1 MASPEA
7 ARLLRIARHDLKMCA
22 VFYIPS
28 LSEAAC
34 VCRTTCSAWLR
45 WADAGTV
52 ATRSPMT
59 RIVIQWQDQ
68 FGRWQRFQE
77 KHNQADAFRTAQA
90 RARSTGKRH
99 RLVDENAR
107 LLDLLE
113 P

>member
-1 MASPEA
+1 MLDSVA
-7 ARLLRIARHDLKMCA
+7 H
-22 VFYIPS
+22 PS
-28 LSEAAC
+28 A
-34 VCRTTCSAWLR
+34 
-45 WADAGTV
+45 
-52 ATRSPMT
+52 MT

-99 RLVDENAR
+99 RLIDQAGH
-107 LLDLLE
+107 LIDLLE

>member
-1 MASPEA
+1 MAGRDSHE
-7 ARLLRIARHDLKMCA
+7 RLWQSQRP
-22 VFYIPS
+22 VS
-28 LSEAAC
+28 
-34 VCRTTCSAWLR
+34 TCQELIG
-45 WADAGTV
+45 DIV
-52 ATRSPMT
+52 PMT

-99 RLVDENAR
+99 RLVDAAGQ